1 MNLLKLSNQKGKK
14 MEEPV
19 THQTL
24 IDKQSDII
32 DLQSTMID
40 RQTKIIESQDRL
52 IAKFKKILGME
63 DK

>member
-14 MEEPV
+14 MEELV
-19 THQTL
+19 TPQTL
-24 IDKQSDII
+24 IDKQSEVI

-40 RQTKIIESQDRL
+40 RQDNIIEHQQRIID
-52 IAKFKKILGME
+52 KFKELVGME